1 MKKKIRLSE
10 KELINLVHRVIREQ
24 EEDDVPV
31 GYVDRGP
38 DMENMAKNQFIT
50 SVKNYLMSLERSEV
64 NKYRTRGELPFTGDG
79 GQLDKF
85 MDNVERAAEEARTI
99 SK

>member
-1 MKKKIRLSE
+1 MRKTRLTE
-10 KELINLVHRVIREQ
+10 RQLVKLIHKVIREQ
-24 EEDDVPV
+24 EEDDNVPV

-38 DMENMAKNQFIT
+38 DNEIMAKNQFIT

-85 MDNVERAAEEARTI
+85 LDNVERAAEEARTMA
-99 SK
+99 K

>member
-1 MKKKIRLSE
+1 MRKKIRLSE

-38 DMENMAKNQFIT
+38 DNEIMAKNQFIT

-85 MDNVERAAEEARTI
+85 LDNVEQAAEEARTI
-99 SK
+99 AK

>member
-1 MKKKIRLSE
+1 MRKKIRLSE

-24 EEDDVPV
+24 QEDDVPV

-38 DMENMAKNQFIT
+38 DMEIMAKNQFIT

-64 NKYRTRGELPFTGDG
+64 NKYRTPGELPFTGDG

-85 MDNVERAAEEARTI
+85 MDNVERAAEEVRTMA
-99 SK
+99 K

>member
-1 MKKKIRLSE
+1 MRKKIRLSE

-24 EEDDVPV
+24 EEDNVPV

-38 DMENMAKNQFIT
+38 DMENMAKNQFIN

-99 SK
+99 AK